1 VLTTEKDVHRTDRTI
16 PLFAGEDTPHP
27 DPSSPFADVGTN
39 VHLEQMKDMLL
50 TYNEY
55 NRDLGYVQGM
65 SDLLAP
71 IYAVMQDDAIAFWG
85 FQHFMDRMERNFLR
99 DQSGMRKQLLTLDH
113 LVQLMDPKLYLHL
126 QSADS
131 TNFFFFFRMLLVWYK
146 REFQWLDVL
155 HLWEVLWTDY
165 LSSGFHLFVALAI
178 LEKHRDVIMEHLKHF
193 DEVLKYVNE
202 LSTTIDLES
211 TLIRAEALFRRF
223 QRTVEAIDKKSNFPA
238 PKLRQRPTRL
248 SPTSSSST
256 VPASPGASANT
267 SGVDAVTA
275 GSTNSGGGDAS
286 ASGGGSGGG
295 NGSRDK
301 GKRPASQGRVSSELE
316 DVRPKVISPELR
328 GLLSRKVEVLPRKV
342 VRKEGEGLASLKK

>member
-1 VLTTEKDVHRTDRTI
+1 
-16 PLFAGEDTPHP
+16 
-27 DPSSPFADVGTN
+27 
-39 VHLEQMKDMLL
+39 MKDMLL

-71 IYAVMQDDAIAFWG
+71 IYAVTQDDAIAFWG

-131 TNFFFFFRMLLVWYK
+131 TNFFFFFRMLLVWFK
-146 REFQWLDVL
+146 REFQWLDIL

-165 LSSGFHLFVALAI
+165 LSSNFHLFIALAI

-193 DEVLKYVNE
+193 DEVLKYGMPRPSFPPCLSRDLKFVLTIGQIVNE

-238 PKLRQRPTRL
+238 PKLRQRTSTTPT
-248 SPTSSSST
+248 
-256 VPASPGASANT
+256 PASPSTATANT
-267 SGVDAVTA
+267 SGTDAVSA
-275 GSTNSGGGDAS
+275 GGTNSGSPAQSSTQAQGPDTGKGRQ
-286 ASGGGSGGG
+286 SG
-295 NGSRDK
+295 
-301 GKRPASQGRVSSELE
+301 ELE
-316 DVRPKVISPELR
+316 DQRPKVISPELR
-328 GLLSRKVEVLPRKV
+328 ELLSRKVEVLPRKV
-342 VRKEGEGLASLKK
+342 VRREGEGLSSLKK